1 MTTISADT
9 SDDYGAI
16 SDTPATAAEP
26 GQAATDPALSILLNY
41 LAAVVRDRLKDT
53 WRALAPG
60 QAIVR
65 GAFPYDPEREWFST
79 KSLPALYAYREG
91 GQPTKRA
98 ADDWQ
103 EMPDQLVFLWIFPV
117 QKQER
122 AAFRRPII
130 NGLSK
135 VLDRAVMLLRD
146 PVYCDPADPDTRAI
160 TYPAEPEAIKV
171 KVPTSAAPRSYAAVD
186 FDGARG
192 GAALVPPRGF
202 EVALSGSPAAFV
214 DGSTIT
220 VAGTN
225 ALDLPIA
232 VTMTIDTAQIPYTLR
247 AGIDFK
253 TVTAVDVDAQA
264 SAAGFIACGC
274 GPRKGYGSSV
284 IDRARLV
291 RMWSVKTAMPYDVT
305 IRRPNQDAIVYP
317 AIKWTFGIVEN
328 LTRAPLAEGAVLNDS
343 ADTGTEASLTIVRA
357 SDGTIFQTADL
368 PHGTVD
374 PPDT

>member
-1 MTTISADT
+1 MTISADT
-9 SDDYGAI
+9 NDEYGGI
-16 SDTPATAAEP
+16 SDTPAPAAEP
-26 GQAATDPALSILLNY
+26 GQAVTDPTLSILLGY
-41 LAAVVRDRLKDT
+41 LAAVVRDRLKDA
-53 WRALAPG
+53 WRSVAPG
-60 QAIVR
+60 KQIVR
-65 GAFPYDPEREWFST
+65 AVYPYDPEREWFST

-91 GQPTKRA
+91 GQAPKRA

-117 QKQER
+117 QKQSD

-146 PVYCDPADPDTRAI
+146 PAYCDPNDPDTKAI

-171 KVPTSAAPRSYAAVD
+171 KVATAAAARSYVAAD

-192 GAALVPPRGF
+192 AATLSPPRGF
-202 EVALSGSPAAFV
+202 EVSLSGSPAAFV
-214 DGSTIT
+214 NGSTIT

-225 ALDLPIA
+225 ALDIA
-232 VTMTIDTAQIPYTLR
+232 QSVVLEVDAAQIPYTLR
-247 AGIDFK
+247 AGVDFK
-253 TVTAVDVDAQA
+253 TITAVDVDAQA
-264 SAAGFIACGC
+264 SGAGFVAIGC
-274 GPRKGYGSSV
+274 GARKGYGSSIV
-284 IDRARLV
+284 DLANLV
-291 RMWSVKTAMPYDVT
+291 RMWTVKTAMPYDVT

-317 AIKWTFGIVEN
+317 AIRWTFGIVEK
-328 LTRAPLAEGAVLNDS
+328 LTRTPLAEGASLNDS
-343 ADTGTEASLTIVRA
+343 AATGTEASLTLLRA